1 MEHVSDS
8 KVNKAINR
16 FIRNECKKYDLAKI
30 IKIIMQQSFS
40 NLTLSKL
47 DKHSIVHGHQS
58 AIIDEVSK
66 AAVFELFDR
75 EVTTFDKKL
84 INDSWKHIYDN
95 GLAKIHSTH
104 H

>member
-1 MEHVSDS
+1 MKHVLDT
-8 KVNKAINR
+8 KVNQQINR

-47 DKHSIVHGHQS
+47 DKQSIVHGHQS

-66 AAVFELFDR
+66 AAVFELFNRD
-75 EVTTFDKKL
+75 VTTFDKKL

-95 GLAKIHSTH
+95 GLAKTH
-104 H
+104 CTYH

>member
-1 MEHVSDS
+1 MEHVTDS
-8 KVNKAINR
+8 KVNKQINR

-47 DKHSIVHGHQS
+47 DKQSIVHGYQS
-58 AIIDEVSK
+58 AMINEVTK

-75 EVTTFDKKL
+75 EITAHDKKL

-95 GLAKIHSTH
+95 GLARIHSIH